1 MSHLNGYVE
10 AVKNSG
16 PSKCI
21 WIHSVKL
28 MFTRWTSLKINSF
41 SLFEVVLIDAGVQ
54 IE

>member
-28 MFTRWTSLKINSF
+28 MFTIGEHHWKLILSS
-41 SLFEVVLIDAGVQ
+41 FEVVLIDAGVQ

>member
-28 MFTRWTSLKINSF
+28 MFTRWTSLKINS
-41 SLFEVVLIDAGVQ
+41 SFEVVLIDAGVQ

>member
-21 WIHSVKL
+21 WIHSGNLCSLGEHHWKL
-28 MFTRWTSLKINSF
+28 ILSSF
-41 SLFEVVLIDAGVQ
+41 VVVLIDAGVQ

>member
-28 MFTRWTSLKINSF
+28 MFTRWTSLKT
-41 SLFEVVLIDAGVQ
+41 FEVVLIDAGVQ